1 MVPNSPA
8 DAFGPH
14 APTVR
19 DLLVGAVRSR
29 HGRFAEAHQISGSRY
44 GMGFGSQWRDLLDDA
59 HDVLTGRG
67 FRSYKLDP
75 AGYKLPVVND
85 CLVYLWRVPETVD
98 AVASFATSPTKRNG
112 FIAPPLDPMLFDPAL
127 LAGPEPVEAAD
138 DETELERVVRE
149 VGDTMP
155 LVLVMIQSSPRQL
168 QSVEWAIAELNH
180 VTDEVVLRG
189 QETIWESELITAE
202 ASSDV
207 ESFDSGTP
215 VAPAV
220 ELQKRGASI
229 SDA

>member
-1 MVPNSPA
+1 MVPNSPT
-8 DAFGPH
+8 DALGLH
-14 APTVR
+14 APTIR
-19 DLLVGAVRSR
+19 DLLVQAARSR
-29 HGRFAEAHQISGSRY
+29 HSRFAEAHQISESRY
-44 GMGFGSQWRDLLDDA
+44 AMGFGTQWRDLLDDA
-59 HDVLTGRG
+59 HEALTARG
-67 FRSYKLDP
+67 FQSYKLPP
-75 AGYKLPVVND
+75 ANYKLPVVND
-85 CLVYLWRVPETVD
+85 CLVYLWRVPEAVD

-168 QSVEWAIAELNH
+168 QSIEWAIAELNH

-189 QETIWESELITAE
+189 HESIWQPELNAAD
-202 ASSDV
+202 ASFDV
-207 ESFDSGTP
+207 ESFDSGVP
-215 VAPAV
+215 VVPAV
-220 ELQKRGASI
+220 ELQKQEATQ